1 MTTLLVSDNLSHF
14 IRAVGWTLI
23 HSLWQA
29 AIAALLAILVLWL
42 TGKSRPAKR
51 YNILLG
57 LFVLLPG
64 VVAVTF
70 LKEYQHGIA
79 ATSTGV
85 GDLQLNGPPT
95 DYGDI
100 YILSHE
106 TRSYLTAL
114 EEWIDRHIDLI
125 VAFWLL
131 ACCIQSIRLVSGAA
145 HVRRLKTS
153 ATLLPHEWQQ
163 SLQKLSKRLNITY
176 PVMTLESARVKV
188 PVVAGVLKPFILLP
202 VGLLTNIPFEQIESI
217 FLHELAHIKRRDHII
232 NVLQVMGESVLF
244 FNPAFMWLSSLLR
257 EEREAC
263 CDALAVSE
271 SASSSAYIEALVS
284 FQTYAGS
291 IGRESLAFAGKR
303 NYLLKRVKRI
313 LYNEN
318 KKINVME
325 KVILF
330 AGFAAICLS
339 PAFFSASAKPVTA
352 IKTAAVQQVTDTL
365 PLLEEGNTQN
375 KKATGRREARRAEK
389 KAEEARVHAT
399 EAKKEAKAA
408 KKAAEDHKAKANQD
422 IQTTTDV
429 NVNIDQKM
437 TPEIKLKVDNAMKQ
451 AQISLEQSKV
461 ALNQAKYQ
469 LEQTKINRVN
479 LLQMK
484 QQMQLVD
491 EQMQK
496 LNLQKNV
503 LVDDNE
509 LNGIINF
516 LMQKNII
523 KSKENLSFRLDNDEL
538 IVNDE
543 KQPASLHSELKEKYI
558 SDPGDYYD
566 YKNAGGSTNISIRHN
581 D

>member
-1 MTTLLVSDNLSHF
+1 
-14 IRAVGWTLI
+14 
-23 HSLWQA
+23 
-29 AIAALLAILVLWL
+29 
-42 TGKSRPAKR
+42 
-51 YNILLG
+51 
-57 LFVLLPG
+57 
-64 VVAVTF
+64 
-70 LKEYQHGIA
+70 
-79 ATSTGV
+79 
-85 GDLQLNGPPT
+85 
-95 DYGDI
+95 
-100 YILSHE
+100 
-106 TRSYLTAL
+106 
-114 EEWIDRHIDLI
+114 
-125 VAFWLL
+125 
-131 ACCIQSIRLVSGAA
+131 
-145 HVRRLKTS
+145 
-153 ATLLPHEWQQ
+153 
-163 SLQKLSKRLNITY
+163 
-176 PVMTLESARVKV
+176 
-188 PVVAGVLKPFILLP
+188 VVAGVLKPFILLP

-271 SASSSAYIEALVS
+271 SASSSAYVEALVS